1 MLYTAGPLEITFN
14 IYFSMTS
21 IICICIH
28 SLGMIY
34 CLIKLKE
41 LSLANNE
48 DTVEPVV
55 PLKKLVDL
63 SVPNQLQ
70 TVATVH
76 RQDEVKTTLI

>member
-1 MLYTAGPLEITFN
+1 
-14 IYFSMTS
+14 
-21 IICICIH
+21 
-28 SLGMIY
+28 MIY